1 MRLCVAEEKNGE
13 KIIYIANLSDK
24 TISTSLPINGEF
36 EDFITGKKIIFD
48 AKLNTQL
55 QPWQYY
61 ILN

>member
-1 MRLCVAEEKNGE
+1 
-13 KIIYIANLSDK
+13 
-24 TISTSLPINGEF
+24 LPINGEF
-36 EDFITGKKIIFD
+36 VDFITGKKIIFD

>member
-1 MRLCVAEEKNGE
+1 VRLCVAEEKNGE

-24 TISTSLPINGEF
+24 IISTSLPINGEF
-36 EDFITGKKIIFD
+36 VDFITGKKIIFD